1 MSLPLVFQDK
11 VKSDLRSSYRWYER
25 QRHGLGEEL
34 LGEIHNCL
42 DRIERDPESLPVASV
57 EARFG
62 LVQRFPFVVYFRVL
76 VDRVE
81 VLAIVHGRRKSRAWR
96 SRLN

>member
-1 MSLPLVFQDK
+1 MSLPLVFHDK
-11 VKSDLRSSYRWYER
+11 VDSDLRSSYRWYER
-25 QRHGLGEEL
+25 QRSGLGEEL
-34 LGEIHNCL
+34 LGEIRKCL
-42 DRIERDPESLPVASV
+42 DRIERDPESLPVASA

-76 VDRVE
+76 TDRVE
-81 VLAIVHGRRKSRAWR
+81 VLAIVHGRRKSQVWR